1 MSNTLKS
8 KQITKDVE
16 IINNN
21 KGQWAALKI
30 SGGNVINPR
39 SWVSKPVAVK
49 RANLLQSDIDD
60 GLIKA

>member
-21 KGQWAALKI
+21 NGQWAALKI
-30 SGGNVINPR
+30 SGGNVINSR

-49 RANLLQSDIDD
+49 RANLLQSYIND

>member
-21 KGQWAALKI
+21 NGQWAALKI
-30 SGGNVINPR
+30 SGGNVINSR
-39 SWVSKPVAVK
+39 SWVSKTVAVK
-49 RANLLQSDIDD
+49 RANLLQSYIND

>member
-21 KGQWAALKI
+21 NGQWAALKI
-30 SGGNVINPR
+30 SGRNVINSR

-49 RANLLQSDIDD
+49 RANLLQSYIND